1 MPNGTGQLLTMSVKL
16 EDNYFSDTLKWTV
29 VIGSVLISGYLIY
42 AGHHQWIGLGLFIIT
57 LISFSTKYVF
67 EVDLKNKLI
76 IDSFYFLWIRVKSEQ
91 FKFNTLN
98 GIRLDKQ
105 RHVYNATTRSRVRQ
119 ADFNEYIATLE
130 YDHSKS
136 IELERKMEYQPLV
149 DQVSDLA
156 RQLNISIQRT
166 F

>member
-1 MPNGTGQLLTMSVKL
+1 MIVKL
-16 EDNYFSDTLKWTV
+16 QDSYFSGPFKWTIAV
-29 VIGSVLISGYLIY
+29 STLLVSGYFIY
-42 AGHHQWIGLGLFIIT
+42 AGHHQWIGLLLIMVT
-57 LISFSTKYVF
+57 LISFSSKYVF
-67 EVDLKNKLI
+67 EVDLNNKVI
-76 IDSFYFLWIRVKSEQ
+76 NDSFYFLWIKTKSEQ

-130 YDHSKS
+130 YDHGKS
-136 IELERKMEYQPLV
+136 VELERKMEYQPLV
-149 DQVSDLA
+149 DQISGIA
-156 RQLNISIQRT
+156 EQLNISIHRT